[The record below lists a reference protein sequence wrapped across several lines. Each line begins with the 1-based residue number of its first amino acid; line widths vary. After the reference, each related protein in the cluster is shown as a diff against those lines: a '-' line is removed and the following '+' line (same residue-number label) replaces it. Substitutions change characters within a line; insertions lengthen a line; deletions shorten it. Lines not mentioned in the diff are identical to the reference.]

1 MSMNPRERPVRQRR
15 INPNLTPIYDVNEAA
30 LESTTYYFPSERRR
44 RGSLPSRSETPSPTE
59 SGTSS
64 PSLPPLSRVP
74 SIQRNSIQETV
85 WGNRRNAFDLE
96 QRDQDLIDGVY
107 DPIDAHHSNGANQV
121 NSVGLLHGV
130 GPPNNM
136 DLPNRIH
143 TANEVLTNGV
153 MPNGAEMPNGTHP
166 APRASSSEYSQDSGI
181 SLHDHT
187 MRSGNAPLDE
197 EDLAY
202 DPYSTYDMVRET
214 ENFLELEFREIQRSL
229 EREWNRASVP
239 LRSRMRRELYT
250 LLGVWTILGA
260 IESP

>member
-1 MSMNPRERPVRQRR
+1 MSMNPRERPVRQRL
-15 INPNLTPIYDVNEAA
+15 INPNLTPIYGVNEAA

-44 RGSLPSRSETPSPTE
+44 RGSQPSRSE
-59 SGTSS
+59 TSS
-64 PSLPPLSRVP
+64 PSLPPLSSVP

-85 WGNRRNAFDLE
+85 WGNRRNAIDLE
-96 QRDQDLIDGVY
+96 QRDQDLID
-107 DPIDAHHSNGANQV
+107 AHHSNRANQV

-136 DLPNRIH
+136 DLPNRIQ

-153 MPNGAEMPNGTHP
+153 MPNGVEMPNGTHL

-214 ENFLELEFREIQRSL
+214 ESFLDLQFREIQRSL